1 MSGASRDASRHA
13 IPYITDSA
21 TSVSGDSKNSSRRAT
36 TQSCLS
42 RVCRFLPAVPHRQ
55 NSLPPIRV
63 CKRQD
68 SFSTSPTTISG
79 ATSFRPS
86 DSCSNTVCC
95 PVFTGT
101 STSSSLVRTGT
112 ADALYTINRP
122 ILAVMLNVTRS
133 PSALEARAIA
143 SASSTIERAA
153 AVIEEPLPAT
163 EEARHR
169 RIRCRLVRALLDDPI
184 LCFSDL
190 DGGERAYLQSQRRY
204 LLPQIHEA
212 TGLVP
217 EIRREGIAMVDD
229 AAELTDLKLPKE
241 GTDGHLTLLLAEW
254 LATQARDCPGVS
266 VPFSAV
272 EQHIANLI
280 RVYCSRW

>member
-1 MSGASRDASRHA
+1 
-13 IPYITDSA
+13 
-21 TSVSGDSKNSSRRAT
+21 
-36 TQSCLS
+36 
-42 RVCRFLPAVPHRQ
+42 
-55 NSLPPIRV
+55 
-63 CKRQD
+63 
-68 SFSTSPTTISG
+68 
-79 ATSFRPS
+79 
-86 DSCSNTVCC
+86 
-95 PVFTGT
+95 
-101 STSSSLVRTGT
+101 
-112 ADALYTINRP
+112 
-122 ILAVMLNVTRS
+122 MLNVTRS

-217 EIRREGIAMVDD
+217 EIRWEGIAMVDD

-280 RVYCSRW
+280 RVYCSRWRKDVRELGAEDRLAEETLQRLDGLRLIRTTPDGVVPLAAIGRYALGQVSVTSNE